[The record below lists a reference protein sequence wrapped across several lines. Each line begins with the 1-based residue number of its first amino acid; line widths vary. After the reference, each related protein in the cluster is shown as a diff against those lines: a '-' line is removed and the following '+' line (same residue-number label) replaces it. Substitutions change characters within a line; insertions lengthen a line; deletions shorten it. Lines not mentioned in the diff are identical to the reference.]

1 MRLRPGTYIEAAA
14 LLFDMDGTL
23 INTSGIINALW
34 KRWAERHGLNPA
46 PIIASSPGRRIMDTV
61 AEFLPPGANVD
72 DEVQW
77 IGQRGRDHPEGI
89 VPIPGALDLVRSLP
103 SHRWAVVTAADRTI
117 AEKWLQAAGL
127 PVPRVLITAENVKR
141 GKPDPEGYLMAAQ
154 RLRVNPR
161 DTVVFEDSQA
171 GLAAGRAAGAKVIGI
186 ATTLTPE
193 VLQGEDW
200 LADFTPLAFDTDE
213 GDFQMRLRVY

>member
-23 INTSGIINALW
+23 LDSSGIINALW

-61 AEFLPPGANVD
+61 AEFLPPGATID

-89 VPIPGALDLVRSLP
+89 VAIPGALSLIQTLP

-117 AEKWLQAAGL
+117 AEKWLHAAGL
-127 PVPRVLITAENVKR
+127 PVPRVLITAEDVQR
-141 GKPDPEGYLMAAQ
+141 GKPDPEGYRTAAQ

-161 DTVVFEDSQA
+161 DTVVFEDSTS
-171 GLAAGRAAGAKVIGI
+171 GIAAGRAAGSRVIGI
-186 ATTLTPE
+186 ATTLAPE
-193 VLQGEDW
+193 ALQGEDW
-200 LADFTPLAFDTDE
+200 LPDFTPLAFDTDE